1 AGIVVAAQDG
11 LANNTEIPH
20 PTNLASI
27 KETVGNHVI
36 VRLSEGVYV
45 LYAHMDPGS
54 VAVRVGDRVT
64 RGPDLALIRSSG
76 ISPPPPLH
84 FHILSTPTYF
94 PADSKPYAFDTF
106 TLLGRIT
113 ARLWDDNLGLLPTGV
128 LPFEAANPSSART
141 NELPL
146 DRDVVQFGS

>member
-1 AGIVVAAQDG
+1 
-11 LANNTEIPH
+11 
-20 PTNLASI
+20 
-27 KETVGNHVI
+27 

-64 RGPDLALIRSSG
+64 RGQQLGLIGSSG
-76 ISPPPPLH
+76 ISTTPHLH
-84 FHILSTPTYF
+84 FQILSTPTYF

-113 ARLWDDNLGLLPTGV
+113 ARLWDDNLGLQPTGA
-128 LPFEAANPSSART
+128 LPFEAANSSLART

-146 DRDVVQFGS
+146 DRDVVQFSS